1 MKINISIDDDLL
13 KNIDDYADSHY
24 MSRSGFIS
32 FACVQHLQNENS
44 ARIGE
49 ACHLMARAVMDIL
62 QSHELSPEAVEK
74 LQDFERLANL
84 YFER

>member
-32 FACVQHLQNENS
+32 FACVQYLQNEN
-44 ARIGE
+44 AAKIGE
-49 ACHLMARAVMDIL
+49 TCHFMAKAVNEIIR
-62 QSHELSPEAVEK
+62 SHELSPEIVEK
-74 LQDFERLANL
+74 LSDFERLATL
-84 YFER
+84 YCEK